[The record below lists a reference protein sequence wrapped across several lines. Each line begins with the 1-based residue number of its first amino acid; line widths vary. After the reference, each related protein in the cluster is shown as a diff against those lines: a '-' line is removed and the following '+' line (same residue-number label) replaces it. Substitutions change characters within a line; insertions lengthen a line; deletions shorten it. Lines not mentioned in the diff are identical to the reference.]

1 MKRWLIAALV
11 ASQPLCLSQLR
22 AEPVTQSVEAH
33 DNAIGDIDRRADGFV
48 HRSAGYHYPAM
59 LGEMPAR
66 KTTTYGPR
74 DAEVYYTLRGGANGD
89 PWLDLFVYPAQ
100 LNLAEEAAELSA
112 LLKKNYQGTERVSPL
127 GLPSLPPG
135 AREQWF
141 DVILKGVPA
150 ITGYRLVRDG
160 DWFIKVRMSI
170 PKSGGQV
177 ALDRAWKGLA
187 AVPWS
192 VAARPVVNG
201 APDIRISPF

>member
-89 PWLDLFVYPAQ
+89 PWLDLFVYPVQ
-100 LNLAEEAAELSA
+100 
-112 LLKKNYQGTERVSPL
+112 
-127 GLPSLPPG
+127 
-135 AREQWF
+135 
-141 DVILKGVPA
+141 PA
-150 ITGYRLVRDG
+150 VTGYRLVRDG

-170 PKSGGQV
+170 PKSGGQA